1 MDAHNRFESRGTF
14 LLARLENL
22 AALLACV
29 TLAALHLDE
38 IRWLHFIALFAWIDL
53 IGYIPGAIAFRRTP
67 GGAIG
72 RVYFTL
78 YNLMHSFLFN
88 GAVAIVWYLTI
99 GPEWALLAIPIHL
112 LGDRAL
118 FGNSFKPWGIS
129 FEPQV
134 HQAFARF
141 ERQFGEARPRSA
153 TEELHAA
160 FARGRGARGAQ
171 G

>member
-22 AALLACV
+22 AALFACV
-29 TLAALHLDE
+29 TLAVLHLAE
-38 IRWLHFIALFAWIDL
+38 IDWLHFIALFAWIDL
-53 IGYIPGAIAFRRTP
+53 IGYLPGAIAYRRMP

-88 GAVAIVWYLTI
+88 GAVAIVWCLTI
-99 GPEWALLAIPIHL
+99 GPGWALLAIPIHL

-118 FGNSFKPWGIS
+118 FGNSFKPWGTS

-134 HQAFARF
+134 HPAFARF
-141 ERQFGEARPRSA
+141 EREFGLARPRR
-153 TEELHAA
+153 AA
-160 FARGRGARGAQ
+160 EVMNAALASSDGIEAPGP
-171 G
+171 